1 MFSLLHFFFYQGF
14 LHRYWRITG
23 QQGKWGDHLLFHS
36 TISTCSQALK
46 HIFATL
52 YVTWLSRIFNRNA
65 CVYQTAM
72 RYTTLSNHYLSD
84 WLMMQCFFLYLM
96 NWILGFCY
104 SDLTLENGG
113 FELASTNTLALQ
125 VNRLTKC
132 ASHAMYW

>member
-1 MFSLLHFFFYQGF
+1 MFSLLHFLFLSGF
-14 LHRYWRITG
+14 SSQILAIHWTA
-23 QQGKWGDHLLFHS
+23 GKWGDHLLFHS

-72 RYTTLSNHYLSD
+72 RYTTLSNYYLSD